1 MTVVRFAVAVLTLI
15 SVAAPA
21 RAEVAVAPGVP
32 FTASELVAALA
43 LRGAMVDQVVV
54 RAVSPTAVELRTPAG
69 GQRVELGVARGPAAA
84 RLVALQLTLSS
95 ALPVPVPAP
104 AGATDRASIPRAP
117 DWTFDLTVG
126 GGRGASASDFALAAI
141 RADAIA
147 TLGPWRWGAG
157 LGWLHGLAPAL
168 DGPTSTTADLAAL
181 RAEVGIAAGRLGVL
195 AGPALVGYRV
205 AGASGV
211 AFGAGGELRVQLP
224 GGVRWHTTACAQ
236 FDVFFHRILVERDG
250 RPVAS
255 TPRVALTALF
265 GIAWGGT

>member
-1 MTVVRFAVAVLTLI
+1 MTVSRLAVALLTLI

-43 LRGAMVDQVVV
+43 LRGAIADQVAVH
-54 RAVSPTAVELRTPAG
+54 AVSPTEVELRTPAG
-69 GQRVELGVARGPAAA
+69 RQRIELGTARGPAAA

-95 ALPVPVPAP
+95 ALPVPLPTPAAEAVRESP
-104 AGATDRASIPRAP
+104 AAP
-117 DWTFDLTVG
+117 DWTFDLMVG
-126 GGRGASASDFALAAI
+126 GGRGASPRDFALAAV

-147 TLGPWRWGAG
+147 TLGRWRWGAG

-168 DGPTSTTADLAAL
+168 AGPTAVGADLGAL
-181 RAEVGIAAGRLGVL
+181 RAGLGVAAGRFEVL
-195 AGPALVGYRV
+195 AGPALMGYRV

-211 AFGAGGELRVQLP
+211 AFGAGGELRVRLP
-224 GGVRWHTTACAQ
+224 GGAGWHTMAGAQ
-236 FDVFFHRILVERDG
+236 LDVFFHRIMIERDG
-250 RPVAS
+250 MPIAS

>member
-1 MTVVRFAVAVLTLI
+1 MTVARLAFALLMLI

-43 LRGAMVDQVVV
+43 LRGAIVDQVAVH
-54 RAVSPTAVELRTPAG
+54 AVSPTAVELRTPAG
-69 GQRVELGVARGPAAA
+69 RQRVELGGARGPAAA

-95 ALPVPVPAP
+95 ALPVPLPAP
-104 AGATDRASIPRAP
+104 AARTVGEAVPSAP
-117 DWTFDLTVG
+117 GWTFDLMVG
-126 GGRGASASDFALAAI
+126 GGRGASPRDFALAAV

-168 DGPTSTTADLAAL
+168 DGTTSTGADLGAL
-181 RAEVGIAAGRLGVL
+181 RAGVGVATGRVGVL

-205 AGASGV
+205 AGVSGI

-224 GGVRWHTTACAQ
+224 GGAGWHTTACAQ
-236 FDVFFHRILVERDG
+236 LEVFFHRVVVERDG
-250 RPVAS
+250 VPVAS

-265 GIAWGGT
+265 GVAWGGT